1 VTEPRDP
8 RPGDIVDWSGKGQ
21 FVVVDT
27 ADYRDDRRPDDLFC
41 PLRYQDGDPR
51 RKANLNPDGSDLII
65 DAPRA
70 KELRVIGHI

>member
-1 VTEPRDP
+1 MADIK
-8 RPGDIVDWSGKGQ
+8 PGDIVDWPDHGQ

-27 ADYRDDRRPDDLFC
+27 ADYRDDEHPGDLFC

-51 RKANLNPDGSDLII
+51 RELNPDGSDAIV

-70 KELRVIGHI
+70 GELTVIGHIS